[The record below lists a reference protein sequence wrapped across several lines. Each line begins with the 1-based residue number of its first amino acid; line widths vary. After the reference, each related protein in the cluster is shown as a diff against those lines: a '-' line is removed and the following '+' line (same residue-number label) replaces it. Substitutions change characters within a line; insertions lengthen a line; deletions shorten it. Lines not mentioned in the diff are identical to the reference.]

1 MAKLL
6 MIGPKSVHV
15 REQLELVRDYFS
27 EVYVVSGEI
36 DEGFSNKELNFSL
49 RNPIASNKTISELRH
64 IIEIENPD
72 IIHVHQ
78 ANAYAYVALKAAKK
92 TNVPVVVTAW
102 GSDVLLVP
110 KMGLLYRKMSQYVI
124 NHCDYFTVDS
134 DSMKEAIKEIR
145 KSDGATIINANF
157 GVSGNSSEADR
168 EELIYSNRN
177 HEQLYRINYII
188 KAFAEFVKDS
198 PTWKLIIGGR
208 GSQTDELKNLVDQLD
223 LNNKVHFIGFTHKSE
238 LPDLYAKARVYVS
251 IPESDGTSISLLE
264 ALMAGCY
271 PVVSDLKA
279 NKEWIRD
286 GENGRVVS
294 SELREMFDGL
304 ADVDFEKAEDFN
316 RELAMNRAS
325 KEVNKKKF
333 FSLYDKMLSK

>member
-15 REQLELVRDYFS
+15 REQLALVRDYFS
-27 EVYVVSGEI
+27 EVYVVNGEI
-36 DEGFSNKELNFSL
+36 DEGFSDTELNFSL
-49 RNPIASNKTISELRH
+49 RNPVASSKTISKLRH
-64 IIEIENPD
+64 IIEVEKPD

-78 ANAYAYVALKAAKK
+78 ANAYAYVTLKAAKK
-92 TNVPVVVTAW
+92 SNVPLVITAW

-110 KMGLLYRKMSQYVI
+110 KMGLLYRKMAQYVI
-124 NHCDYFTVDS
+124 NHCNYFTVDS
-134 DSMKEAIKEIR
+134 DSMTEAIKEMR
-145 KSDGATIINANF
+145 RSDGATIINANF
-157 GVSGNSSEADR
+157 GVSVNSSEADR
-168 EELIYSNRN
+168 EEVIYSNRN
-177 HEQLYRINYII
+177 HEQLYRIDEII
-188 KAFAEFVKDS
+188 KAFAEFVKDN
-198 PTWKLIIGGR
+198 PTWKLIVGGR

-223 LNNKVHFIGFTHKSE
+223 INAKVDFVGFTPKSE
-238 LPDLYAKARVYVS
+238 LQDLYAKARVYVS

-294 SELREMFDGL
+294 GDLHDMFNEL
-304 ADVDFEKAEDFN
+304 AVIDFEKVEDIN
-316 RELAMNRAS
+316 RELAMKRAS
-325 KEVNKKKF
+325 KEANKDKF
-333 FSLYDKMLSK
+333 YSLYNKMLSE